1 MERLHIDT
9 ARGSPRFWVFLQ
21 GEVSTAAIYPL
32 LGNLPT
38 RKWHTPHQDVHHCPT
53 IAGTILKIPED
64 TLSTDFF
71 PRKLLAADSIAR

>member
-1 MERLHIDT
+1 MERLHMVP

-32 LGNLPT
+32 LESLPT
-38 RKWHTPHQDVHHCPT
+38 RIWHTPHQDAYHCPT
-53 IAGTILKIPED
+53 LAGKVLKIPED

-71 PRKLLAADSIAR
+71 PRKLLAAGSIAC